1 MSSWLALVLVDTIAV
16 ASFARCF
23 TGPGELT
30 AALATLL
37 VVHLAGLAARG
48 GASGLRAGS
57 LRRADPI
64 AGTDVGTASLGPGRG
79 GRLARR
85 GWWALAVV
93 ATVFLPIGIVLGS
106 TFSWVVPGHATW
118 HALDKDLT
126 AAWRAFS
133 YQLAPVTEL
142 PGLVLATA
150 WAAGAAGLLAELI
163 SSRRKIP
170 AIFSLAPALGLYLFS
185 SALGTG
191 SWRAV
196 DLALIAGAACWYLVA
211 VVREREA
218 AQDVVIA
225 SPDAALSVG
234 ERAASYGAGAVMLRM
249 AVLAAVAA
257 AVIGPNLPGAGSQ
270 PLVAWHGKGGG
281 GHVTKST
288 VIPGGDLPQGIEIS
302 TLVQVAEE
310 EVDNP
315 DVVLFTVHSVTA
327 TREIIATLDT
337 FNGNRWSA
345 SSTNGLRAVSSF
357 APPIS
362 TDLHQPPAPV
372 PDGVAQERL
381 IQVFQVALL
390 AGYNLPSWGVPLA
403 VANAGQVTRDGPGG
417 SLVSD
422 TALEQGSI
430 YAVSS
435 QAPDPTSAQLAAD
448 STENSD
454 PTDVAL
460 PAPVPGRI
468 VLLAHSLVAGAT
480 TAYQKA
486 LDLQD
491 YLTSSRFHY
500 KLPARTK
507 SGGVVTPLP
516 GYGNLLSFLFKTRT
530 GYCQQF
536 ATAFAVL
543 ARIDGL
549 PTRIAVGFLPGS
561 SVGHDDWAVD
571 GTDTHAWPQVR
582 FASYGWID
590 FEPTPGATVVGS
602 TQPVTKPPPSKP
614 VVTPTTL
621 GRAHNLH
628 RPSPAG
634 GRPVRPGLFQSS
646 HHARRRGGSS
656 APWLLVVPVALLAW
670 AGGVPLW
677 RRLRLRRAQREPRAG
692 VLAAW
697 GEALRMLDL
706 AGVRRRRAETYL
718 ELARRV
724 GSTGVLSEEG
734 ELALRDLARLAT
746 TASYAA
752 SPPSKAGSRQ
762 ALRDAKT
769 VARSSR
775 RRVARWQRV
784 AAALDPRSLVA

>member
-1 MSSWLALVLVDTIAV
+1 M
-16 ASFARCF
+16 
-23 TGPGELT
+23 
-30 AALATLL
+30 
-37 VVHLAGLAARG
+37 
-48 GASGLRAGS
+48 
-57 LRRADPI
+57 
-64 AGTDVGTASLGPGRG
+64 
-79 GRLARR
+79 
-85 GWWALAVV
+85 
-93 ATVFLPIGIVLGS
+93 
-106 TFSWVVPGHATW
+106 
-118 HALDKDLT
+118 
-126 AAWRAFS
+126 
-133 YQLAPVTEL
+133 
-142 PGLVLATA
+142 
-150 WAAGAAGLLAELI
+150 LAELI

-196 DLALIAGAACWYLVA
+196 GLALIAGAACWYLVA

-381 IQVFQVALL
+381 VQVFQVALL

-448 STENSD
+448 STDNSD

-500 KLPARTK
+500 QLPARTK

-549 PTRIAVGFLPGS
+549 PTRIAVGFLPGII
-561 SVGHDDWAVD
+561 GRPRRLGRRRDRHPRLAP
-571 GTDTHAWPQVR
+571 GEVR
-582 FASYGWID
+582 GLRLDRLRADARCDRRRLDPAGRPSRL
-590 FEPTPGATVVGS
+590 PT
-602 TQPVTKPPPSKP
+602 KP
-614 VVTPTTL
+614 VVDPDDL
-621 GRAHNLH
+621 GQGAQPPSPLAGRWQTSSAGPLPVVAS
-628 RPSPAG
+628 RPSPRRLVGTLASRRPRRVAG
-634 GRPVRPGLFQSS
+634 LGRRRPAVAAPAAAPCAARAPGRRARRVGRSAQDARSRRRPAAPGRDLPRARATGRLDGGAVGRGRACAPRPRPTRHDGVVRGVTSFQGRLAPGL
-646 HHARRRGGSS
+646 
-656 APWLLVVPVALLAW
+656 
-670 AGGVPLW
+670 AG
-677 RRLRLRRAQREPRAG
+677 RENRRAQRPAARRP
-692 VLAAW
+692 LAA
-697 GEALRMLDL
+697 GRGGARPEEPG
-706 AGVRRRRAETYL
+706 GVSTPYRRR
-718 ELARRV
+718 
-724 GSTGVLSEEG
+724 
-734 ELALRDLARLAT
+734 D
-746 TASYAA
+746 
-752 SPPSKAGSRQ
+752 SRT
-762 ALRDAKT
+762 LGFGRG
-769 VARSSR
+769 
-775 RRVARWQRV
+775 
-784 AAALDPRSLVA
+784 